1 MPQDTPQLKKW
12 TVDTVGYCIKI
23 CWLLQFLLKPLEAQN
38 MDIMAALQTL
48 LTKVRL
54 WLQPRLDH
62 GWQENKK
69 EKKDNIGITA
79 SEVVSQP
86 VKLHYG

>member
-1 MPQDTPQLKKW
+1 MW
-12 TVDTVGYCIKI
+12 TVDTVSYAIQI
-23 CWLLQFLLKPLEAQN
+23 CWLLQFLLKLLEAQN

-48 LTKVRL
+48 LTEVRL
-54 WLQPRLDH
+54 CLQLRLDQ

-69 EKKDNIGITA
+69 EKKDNSGITA

>member
-1 MPQDTPQLKKW
+1 MS
-12 TVDTVGYCIKI
+12 TVDTVGYTIQI
-23 CWLLQFLLKPLEAQN
+23 CWLLQFLLKLLKAQN
-38 MDIMAALQTL
+38 KDIMAALQTL
-48 LTKVRL
+48 LTEIRL
-54 WLQPRLDH
+54 CLQPRLDH

-69 EKKDNIGITA
+69 EKKDNTGITA

>member
-1 MPQDTPQLKKW
+1 MPPDTPWKGGLSIKSVTLLKSA
-12 TVDTVGYCIKI
+12 GY
-23 CWLLQFLLKPLEAQN
+23 LKPLEAQN

-48 LTKVRL
+48 LTEVRL
-54 WLQPRLDH
+54 RLQPMLDH

-69 EKKDNIGITA
+69 EKTDNTGITA

>member
-1 MPQDTPQLKKW
+1 MPPDTLWKCGLSIQSVTLLKSA
-12 TVDTVGYCIKI
+12 GY
-23 CWLLQFLLKPLEAQN
+23 LKPLEAQN

-48 LTKVRL
+48 LTEVRL
-54 WLQPRLDH
+54 CLQPRLDQ

-69 EKKDNIGITA
+69 EKKDNTEITA

>member
-1 MPQDTPQLKKW
+1 MS
-12 TVDTVGYCIKI
+12 TVDTVSYTIQI
-23 CWLLQFLLKPLEAQN
+23 CWLLQFLLKLLKAQN
-38 MDIMAALQTL
+38 KDIMAALQTL
-48 LTKVRL
+48 LTEIRL
-54 WLQPRLDH
+54 CLQPRLDH

-69 EKKDNIGITA
+69 EKKDNTGITA

>member
-1 MPQDTPQLKKW
+1 MPPDTPWKGGLSIKLVTLLKSA
-12 TVDTVGYCIKI
+12 GY
-23 CWLLQFLLKPLEAQN
+23 LKPLGAQN

-48 LTKVRL
+48 LTEVRL
-54 WLQPRLDH
+54 RLQPMLDH

-69 EKKDNIGITA
+69 EKTDNTGITA

>member
-1 MPQDTPQLKKW
+1 MPPDTLWKCGLSIQSVTLLKSA
-12 TVDTVGYCIKI
+12 GY
-23 CWLLQFLLKPLEAQN
+23 LKPLEAQN

-48 LTKVRL
+48 LTEVRL
-54 WLQPRLDH
+54 CLQPRLDQ

-69 EKKDNIGITA
+69 EKKDNTGITA